1 MWRKI
6 ICMYAPAYFW
16 LPFFLT
22 GFWWKGSFLWEMS
35 FAFIIKWWRCC
46 LYQQSPGAKL
56 RWWKTFQKQTSIHLQ
71 KSHVFKPTSVS
82 LVSPPT
88 DQKEVKVQV
97 RVFWGKPLCWGLQP
111 SVSAPRHFHVLR
123 HISDGVSK
131 VLNLNTAWGPA
142 KPAAARQGN
151 VPHCVTK

>member
-6 ICMYAPAYFW
+6 IRMYAPAYFW
-16 LPFFLT
+16 LPFFLA
-22 GFWWKGSFLWEMS
+22 GFWWKGSLLWEIS
-35 FAFIIKWWRCC
+35 FVFIIKWWRCC

-56 RWWKTFQKQTSIHLQ
+56 RWWKSFQKQTSIHLQ

-97 RVFWGKPLCWGLQP
+97 RVFLRDASLPGPVALC
-111 SVSAPRHFHVLR
+111 VSSQALPC
-123 HISDGVSK
+123 
-131 VLNLNTAWGPA
+131 
-142 KPAAARQGN
+142 PAAHFWWSKQGFKYEHS
-151 VPHCVTK
+151 VGTCQACCSMTR